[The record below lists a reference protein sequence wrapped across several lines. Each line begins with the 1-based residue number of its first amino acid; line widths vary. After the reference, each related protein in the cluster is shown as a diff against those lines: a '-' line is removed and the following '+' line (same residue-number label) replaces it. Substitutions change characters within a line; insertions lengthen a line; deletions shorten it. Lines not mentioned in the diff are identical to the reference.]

1 MKNIIKNLLTS
12 IFRRQ
17 ARLILKK
24 HKPIVVAVVGSV
36 GKTSTKL
43 AIATVLK
50 QTYRVQYQNGNYNVM
65 LTLPLVISG
74 QTMPGL
80 YNPFG
85 WLKVWLAGQRYVHSS
100 YPYDVIVLEMGTDA
114 PGDIIQFKKILSPDI
129 AVVSGISEE
138 HMEYFKSIDA
148 VAKEEFAIAQFSEKL
163 VINADDVDR
172 EVIKLYVPDSV
183 EVLTYGFNKLA
194 NYKINATRNSHHSFK
209 TTIHSNNKIHIDS
222 DVMVV
227 ARHSLKPVG
236 AAVAVADL
244 LGVPQKRI
252 QKGVN
257 NIEPANGRMRI
268 FDGKEKSFII
278 DDSYNASPLAVEAA
292 VDALFEMHAPSKM
305 AILGSMNELGV
316 VSKTAHQHIGKK
328 CTPDKLDLLITIG
341 EQANNFIAAEAEAN
355 GCHVI
360 RTSSPYKAGKVALQN
375 ITKPGTV
382 ILVKGS
388 QNGVFSE
395 EAVKQLL
402 ANPADQTQ
410 LVRQNNFWMTKK
422 QSQFSDAS

>member
-1 MKNIIKNLLTS
+1 MKNIIKNLLTA
-12 IFRRQ
+12 IFIRQ
-17 ARLILKK
+17 AKLILKK
-24 HKPIVVAVVGSV
+24 HSPIVVAVVGSV

-43 AIATVLK
+43 AVANVLK

-74 QTMPGL
+74 QTMPSL

-85 WLKVWLAGQRYVHSS
+85 WLKVWLAGQRYVHTS
-100 YPYDVIVLEMGTDA
+100 YPYDVIVLELGTDA
-114 PGDIIQFKKILSPDI
+114 PGDIIQFKDVISPDI

-138 HMEYFKSIDA
+138 HMEYFKTIDA
-148 VAKEEFAIAQFSEKL
+148 VAREEFAIAQFSKKL
-163 VINADDVDR
+163 VINADDVDK
-172 EVIKLYVPDSV
+172 EVIKLYVPDGV
-183 EVLTYGFNKLA
+183 EVLTYGFNKSA
-194 NYKINATRNSHHSFK
+194 NYKIQASRNSHHSFK
-209 TTIHSNNKIHIDS
+209 TTIHSSNKVHIDS

-227 ARHSLKPVG
+227 ARHGLKPVG

-244 LGVPQKRI
+244 LNVPQKRI

-257 NIEPANGRMRI
+257 NIEPAAGRMRI
-268 FDGKEKSFII
+268 LDGKEKSYII

-292 VDALFEMHAPSKM
+292 VDTLFEMHAPSRI
-305 AILGSMNELGV
+305 AILGSMNELGS
-316 VSKTAHQHIGKK
+316 VSKTSHQHIGKK
-328 CTPDKLDLLITIG
+328 CTPEKLDLLITIG
-341 EQANNFIAAEAEAN
+341 EQANNYIASEAEAN

-375 ITKPGTV
+375 ITIPGTV

-395 EAVKQLL
+395 EAVKWLL
-402 ANPADQTQ
+402 ANPADQSQ
-410 LVRQNNFWMTKK
+410 LVRQNDFWMAKK
-422 QSQFSDAS
+422 RSQFSDAS